1 MFGFTRCQKR
11 FLGNL
16 KNEQAKWMFENGA
29 PLSST
34 YQKLCN
40 YTHARPDAG
49 YRVLW
54 ESNGPVYN
62 NEAIKLTFFSRLAVY
77 ALCYLLVR
85 LARPRF
91 TMPKRERNPFR
102 ARLGAEPWAACAS
115 VCEAVWQATALRRQ
129 RVAAA

>member
-1 MFGFTRCQKR
+1 
-11 FLGNL
+11 
-16 KNEQAKWMFENGA
+16 MFEDDA
-29 PLSST
+29 PFSST

-62 NEAIKLTFFSRLAVY
+62 NEAITLTFFSSLSIY
-77 ALCYLLVR
+77 ALCYILVR

-91 TMPKRERNPFR
+91 VMPKASEILFQLDWMPNHELLVR
-102 ARLGAEPWAACAS
+102 AYADLFGKLPG
-115 VCEAVWQATALRRQ
+115 
-129 RVAAA
+129 VADEES